1 MRLLLLQL
9 WRRDAD
15 SVAIVRDKSM
25 RLDVVAVRRDEF
37 AGARGKSIGAL
48 FAQSKHPYPPSAVAK
63 HERAKVSVYRDDG
76 AAFGDRECEDG
87 AIAWIG
93 AACTDAGNIVT
104 ICDQPA
110 CDGASDA
117 AIEQELPL
125 LHWPPQPPRRTSGS
139 CQKACLHRAAPP

>member
-1 MRLLLLQL
+1 MRVDLILAGWAAPQTGNRRMRLLLLQL

-25 RLDVVAVRRDEF
+25 RLEVVAVRRDEF

-48 FAQSKHPYPPSAVAK
+48 FAQSKHPPRAVAK

-76 AAFGDRECEDG
+76 AAFGGRECEDG

-93 AACTDAGNIVT
+93 AAS
-104 ICDQPA
+104 PK
-110 CDGASDA
+110 
-117 AIEQELPL
+117 P
-125 LHWPPQPPRRTSGS
+125 
-139 CQKACLHRAAPP
+139 